1 MSPCPDKERMDA
13 AVKCPYC
20 AQLESKVVDS
30 RPADEGSSIRRRR
43 ECLECHRRFTTYE
56 TMESMPLVVIK
67 KDGSRQT
74 FDRNKL
80 MGSILKACEKRSVSL
95 STVEKIA
102 DEIEQTLQ
110 GEMDREVPTSQIGEM
125 VMDRLKGVDEVAYV
139 RFASVYRQF
148 KDIDSFM
155 EELSKLLAEQNQR

>member
-1 MSPCPDKERMDA
+1 M
-13 AVKCPYC
+13 KCPYC
-20 AQLESKVVDS
+20 ANPESKVVDS
-30 RPADEGSSIRRRR
+30 RPADEGTSIRRRR

-74 FDRNKL
+74 FDKSKL

-102 DEIEQTLQ
+102 DEIEQSLQ

-148 KDIDSFM
+148 KDINTFM
-155 EELSKLLAEQNQR
+155 DELSKLLAEK